1 LVGLY
6 AAREKMLPMVHTPTA
21 GKAIEQH
28 SHEYRRPRGA
38 VLAVDVCLNIDQHA
52 VGQFEQQITAD

>member
-1 LVGLY
+1 LWSLVGLY
-6 AAREKMLPMVHTPTA
+6 AAREKMLPTA

-38 VLAVDVCLNIDQHA
+38 VLAVDACLNIDQHA